1 LPNLVG
7 LLISISHPVGKL
19 GTVSSTRARDEGLRR
34 ISTITRWVAAIGVTG
49 TAVLA
54 GFVYRV
60 SPGRASTTSAP
71 ASAPSVETSPA
82 DGGTGSVDPNAGF
95 QAPAAVP
102 APVQQAPVVR
112 SGAS

>member
-1 LPNLVG
+1 
-7 LLISISHPVGKL
+7 
-19 GTVSSTRARDEGLRR
+19 VSSTRARDDGLRR
-34 ISTITRWVAAIGVTG
+34 ISTVTRWVAAIGVTG

-60 SPGRASTTSAP
+60 APGRASAPTSTP
-71 ASAPSVETSPA
+71 ASAPSAGTSPA
-82 DGGTGSVDPNAGF
+82 AGGTANVDPNAGF

-102 APVQQAPVVR
+102 VPVQQAPVVR

>member
-1 LPNLVG
+1 MGN
-7 LLISISHPVGKL
+7 L

-34 ISTITRWVAAIGVTG
+34 ISTVTRWVAALGVTG

-60 SPGRASTTSAP
+60 TPGRASASTPSAP
-71 ASAPSVETSPA
+71 ASAPSAGTSPA
-82 DGGTGSVDPNAGF
+82 TGGTNVDPNAGF

-102 APVQQAPVVR
+102 VPVQQVPVVR

>member
-1 LPNLVG
+1 M
-7 LLISISHPVGKL
+7 SISHAVGKL
-19 GTVSSTRARDEGLRR
+19 VTVSSTRARDDGLRR

-60 SPGRASTTSAP
+60 APGRASTSTPSAP
-71 ASAPSVETSPA
+71 AGAPSAGTSPTA
-82 DGGTGSVDPNAGF
+82 GGTANVDPNAGF
-95 QAPAAVP
+95 QTPAAVP